1 MKHNKFTALLLAAL
15 MLCALCACGNGSTLT
30 AVHPDIAQPGADAQ
44 AELSLP
50 ADLSIESAGKTATI
64 YELAND
70 QESADRSLFRL

>member
-30 AVHPDIAQPGADAQ
+30 AVHPDIAQPGTDAQ

-50 ADLSIESAGKTATI
+50 SDLSIEAAGETAAL
-64 YELAND
+64 YELDND
-70 QESADRSLFRL
+70 QSIA